1 MRTGDLNKFIDI
13 QAETRAGDG
22 MGGYTVAWI
31 TVATNVYAAIWPISA
46 KDIVRGDMQNVGV
59 ITHRIRI
66 RYLRVL
72 RSSWR
77 IKFGDSYFA
86 IVGPPIDPNM
96 RHEYLDIMCK
106 EVTK

>member
-13 QAETRAGDG
+13 QAETRTSDG
-22 MGGYTVAWI
+22 MGGYTVVFT
-31 TVATNVYAAIWPISA
+31 TVASNVYAAIWPVSA
-46 KDIVRGDMQNVGV
+46 KDIVRDMQNIGV
-59 ITHRIRI
+59 ITHRVRI

-77 IKFGDSYFA
+77 IKFGDAYFA

-96 RHEYLDIMCK
+96 KHEYLDIMCK
-106 EVTK
+106 QVTK